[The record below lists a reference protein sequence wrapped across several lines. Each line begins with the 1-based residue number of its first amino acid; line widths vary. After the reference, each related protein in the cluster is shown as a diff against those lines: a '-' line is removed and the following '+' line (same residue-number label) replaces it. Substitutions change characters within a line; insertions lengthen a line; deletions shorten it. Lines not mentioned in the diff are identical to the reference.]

1 MDYGKDKDITCSK
14 EEFDI
19 AIRFARMWG
28 ILEAVKDIRSLD
40 TFNDK
45 TFLLDW
51 AKELSVSEADKC
63 NNMQNEISDF
73 FKVKLENHLNGEWDE
88 RR

>member
-1 MDYGKDKDITCSK
+1 
-14 EEFDI
+14 
-19 AIRFARMWG
+19 MWG
-28 ILEAVKDIRSLD
+28 ILEAVKDIRPLD

-88 RR
+88 GR

>member
-1 MDYGKDKDITCSK
+1 MDYEKDKDITCSK

-51 AKELSVSEADKC
+51 AKELSVSEDDKC
-63 NNMQNEISDF
+63 NNIQSKIVDF
-73 FKVKLENHLNGEWDE
+73 FRVKLENHLNGEWDE